1 MELLFSALY
10 FCTHT
15 LPVRY
20 IDPSTEIQSE
30 SRRPRIQKAQSYQ
43 SQLIVSVQG
52 RLDSFR
58 PFSWASLFLVCKA
71 VYETGAKHAFGS
83 THALHII
90 SQIELNGLLFLLD
103 HYHVAAWL

>member
-1 MELLFSALY
+1 MLPSSY
-10 FCTHT
+10 GTSVRHT
-15 LPVRY
+15 LFLHTHA
-20 IDPSTEIQSE
+20 PSEVYRPL
-30 SRRPRIQKAQSYQ
+30 SRNTVQIQKAQSYQ

-103 HYHVAAWL
+103 HYLVAAWL